1 MKQVL
6 FPGSHLPGMS
16 FFSLGRTW
24 VDHSLCR
31 LCCVRKRK
39 EVWFSS
45 STCLLGPLVPFVL
58 GLVAKLLPHI
68 VGLLKVIVT
77 FWKKH

>member
-6 FPGSHLPGMS
+6 FPGGHLPGMS

-39 EVWFSS
+39 EVLVQQLNLPFGP
-45 STCLLGPLVPFVL
+45 TCAFRPGP
-58 GLVAKLLPHI
+58 GS
-68 VGLLKVIVT
+68 
-77 FWKKH
+77 